1 MRCLRPFVRCE
12 RTRLFLSISLREEKS
27 AGGQLLRQLL
37 PQPRDDNECRMTLWL
52 GLLATASATVRQNDS
67 AVDLGWYSTKE
78 SVVTEAKTV
87 TERFVTEAAAVR
99 EEFGQRIAS
108 TVDTVAGIEQG
119 DRRQFDASQWQY
131 DREVRQ
137 CEGYTSCERCAS
149 NINCAWEHKRSAAV
163 RWRDCG
169 FDHIMPP
176 YSSDCTQKCVH
187 DGAVDRG
194 ITIRFAVSTITSFHM
209 RPPAIDRLTVR
220 ACVCQAEC
228 PSSPDG
234 PSLLLG

>member
-1 MRCLRPFVRCE
+1 
-12 RTRLFLSISLREEKS
+12 
-27 AGGQLLRQLL
+27 
-37 PQPRDDNECRMTLWL
+37 MTLWL

-108 TVDTVAGIEQG
+108 TADTVAGIEQG

-209 RPPAIDRLTVR
+209 RPLRSID
-220 ACVCQAEC
+220 
-228 PSSPDG
+228 
-234 PSLLLG
+234 